1 MFPVRIIQ
9 RKPNMPLTNHIGHPT
24 SAQPPPAPTTASTGS
39 CSFPSWSFLTPH
51 PPLTCMS
58 VPATRKWR
66 CRLSCHSS
74 SEKVASACLMWA
86 AFLYF
91 PQRISLKW
99 GASLYMAK
107 LYNSEAQHGRF
118 QAWKDH
124 TPLRSS
130 FHKTQLPSVLQS
142 LWPTREGTTCYGKIK
157 GLDVKL
163 LSSSSTSSFRL
174 RNYMALARRGGSHL

>member
-39 CSFPSWSFLTPH
+39 RSFHPEASPLLIRHSLACQSLPHASDGADFLATAALRKS
-51 PPLTCMS
+51 PLPISCG
-58 VPATRKWR
+58 
-66 CRLSCHSS
+66 RLS
-74 SEKVASACLMWA
+74 
-86 AFLYF
+86 F
-91 PQRISLKW
+91 ISPEEVLNE
-99 GASLYMAK
+99 GLLYMVK

-130 FHKTQLPSVLQS
+130 FHKTQLP
-142 LWPTREGTTCYGKIK
+142 
-157 GLDVKL
+157 
-163 LSSSSTSSFRL
+163 
-174 RNYMALARRGGSHL
+174 